1 MSIAA
6 LKARYN
12 ATFGSHR
19 SYHQEEKAPSV
30 AEVKASFAQKRNDPN
45 SKFYRKEWSVDQD
58 KFLASFPY
66 GIPAKFSDEYFIV
79 SDAAKGIDA
88 KLCSHVFVESDTGTI
103 EEQRAKIKALGI
115 KPEIILFTGNKSE
128 HYYFRLAES
137 EHSSLKWQ
145 KFIKKILCHAVGGD
159 TSSVPVVHPMR
170 LPGIKHS
177 KTGNISKFKKV
188 TAKEYTLVELDQILR
203 PNVDPDFYAKAKH
216 DILGFPLP
224 THLKIKQFKKQIPI
238 ANSPQRMRWQ
248 REGTLILTEYLQKFG
263 KTGNCDYETTI
274 RLISSAFSAGVDVR
288 SVLNQYRSHCGDS
301 RTEAFLRWLDKME
314 SEGSNCGPGVLYK
327 IWKTHGLETKI
338 HQVRQKKTIEER
350 DNEVQQLQQYI
361 AKNLDRYHRE
371 FGNSKMGLPVDEFIT
386 RLTEDTESPVY
397 GKEMKKI
404 KYWEEFSKIMKGFGY
419 KCKRL
424 RFNYKYVTAYY
435 PIFDAVCKIE
445 PEPSEG
451 EVPVKRAFSRHPS
464 TYYCIRDHRGQFTA
478 TFQKILQQQGLNP
491 EHYRQQ
497 LRELKSRK
505 DQLQGAVA
513 NEHLQ
518 RDSQETS

>member
-58 KFLASFPY
+58 KFLSSFPY
-66 GIPAKFSDEYFIV
+66 GIPAKFSNEYFIV
-79 SDAAKGIDA
+79 SDAAKGTDA

-177 KTGNISKFKKV
+177 KTGNISKFKNV
-188 TAKEYTLVELDQILR
+188 TTKEYTLAELDQILR

-224 THLKIKQFKKQIPI
+224 AHLKIKQFKQQIPI
-238 ANSPQRMRWQ
+238 ANSPERMRWQ
-248 REGTLILTEYLQKFG
+248 REGTKIISKFLEGYGQPGQGYFDEMKGLLLAGKGVGIDVASLVKSFQGTLGEKRVNDYLRLFKNSDEKQENVYGPRFMYHINNKYNLKVKVQK
-263 KTGNCDYETTI
+263 I
-274 RLISSAFSAGVDVR
+274 
-288 SVLNQYRSHCGDS
+288 
-301 RTEAFLRWLDKME
+301 
-314 SEGSNCGPGVLYK
+314 
-327 IWKTHGLETKI
+327 
-338 HQVRQKKTIEER
+338 RQKKTIEER
-350 DNEVQQLQQYI
+350 DNEVQQLQQFI
-361 AKNLDRYHRE
+361 AKNLERYHRE

-386 RLTEDTESPVY
+386 RLTEDSESPVY
-397 GKEMKKI
+397 GKELKKI
-404 KYWEEFSKIMKGFGY
+404 KYWEEFAKIMKGFGY

-464 TYYCIRDHRGQFTA
+464 TYYCIRDHRGRFMA
-478 TFQKILQQQGLNP
+478 SFQKILQQQGLNP
-491 EHYRQQ
+491 ELYRQQ

-518 RDSQETS
+518 

>member
-1 MSIAA
+1 MS
-6 LKARYN
+6 
-12 ATFGSHR
+12 
-19 SYHQEEKAPSV
+19 
-30 AEVKASFAQKRNDPN
+30 N

-58 KFLASFPY
+58 KFLSSFPY
-66 GIPAKFSDEYFIV
+66 GIPAKFSNEYFIA
-79 SDAAKGIDA
+79 SDAAKGTDA

-115 KPEIILFTGNKSE
+115 QPEIILFTGNKSE

-159 TSSVPVVHPMR
+159 ASSVPVVHPMR

-177 KTGNISKFKKV
+177 KTGNISKFKNV
-188 TAKEYTLVELDQILR
+188 TTTKEYTLVELDQILR

-238 ANSPQRMRWQ
+238 ANSPESMRWQ

-263 KTGNCDYETTI
+263 KPGNCDYELT
-274 RLISSAFSAGVDVR
+274 LGMISSAFSAGVDVR

-314 SEGSNCGPGVLYK
+314 SEGSNCGPGFLYK

-338 HQVRQKKTIEER
+338 HQVRQKKSIEHR
-350 DNEVQQLQQYI
+350 DIEIQQLQQYI
-361 AKNLDRYHRE
+361 AKNLERYHRE
-371 FGNSKMGLPVDEFIT
+371 FGNSKMGLPVDEFLT
-386 RLTEDTESPVY
+386 RLTEDSESPVY
-397 GKEMKKI
+397 GKELKKI
-404 KYWEEFSKIMKGFGY
+404 KYWEEFSKIMKSLGY

-424 RFNYKYVTAYY
+424 RFNYKHVTAYY
-435 PIFDAVCKIE
+435 LEKPGYC
-445 PEPSEG
+445 EG
-451 EVPVKRAFSRHPS
+451 EVAVERVFSRHPS
-464 TYYCIRDHRGQFTA
+464 TYHCIRDDRGQFTT
-478 TFQKILQQQGLNP
+478 TFQKTLQQQGLNP

-497 LRELKSRK
+497 LRELRERK
-505 DQLQGAVA
+505 DQLQGVVA